1 MFRTIH
7 PVTCGVPWFLARSE
21 LCSQHTQ
28 STVEHSHCPNRNP
41 VPLSCR
47 PPSSQPPPP
56 PALSTLLSTLSLL
69 GLISLPNLLSLCSY
83 FLTRPK
89 RHLPGEGPSWASPP
103 PSPAWGLGQLSPFYS
118 LKELGSPPP
127 QGSQAPINTC
137 VSYSVGSVRGG
148 PVLFTFETLTQ
159 SSGH

>member
-21 LCSQHTQ
+21 LCSQHPQ
-28 STVEHSHCPNRNP
+28 STVEHAHCPNRNP

-56 PALSTLLSTLSLL
+56 PALSTLLSPLSLL

-103 PSPAWGLGQLSPFYS
+103 PPTR
-118 LKELGSPPP
+118 LGSR
-127 QGSQAPINTC
+127 SAF
-137 VSYSVGSVRGG
+137 S
-148 PVLFTFETLTQ
+148 VLFFERTGLPPH
-159 SSGH
+159 SGLSGTHQHLRLLLCGLREGRACAVHL